1 VIKFDFIWEKQYY
14 LRMKR
19 VIILLVIF
27 LICISAY
34 SYEKNADDKE
44 YYNVVIIGGGTSG
57 ISAGI
62 QSARMGIKTLI
73 VEQYD
78 WLGGMLTAAGVSA
91 FDGNYKL
98 KGGFW
103 SEFRDSLNSYYG
115 GENALK
121 TGWVSSILFEPSVG
135 NKIFR
140 TIAAKEKNLNIW
152 YRSLPVSYS
161 KLDDNTW
168 EIEIKKDG
176 KAKKI
181 NAKIIID
188 ATELGDVAKELG
200 VRYDVGMDSRL
211 ITGESIAPMAEN
223 DIIQDLTYVMILK
236 EYVKDMT
243 IAKPQGYNPALF
255 YCSTISKKCIAPKE
269 KNRLWSPEKMITYGK
284 LPNKKYMINWPIEG
298 NDYYLNLV
306 EMNPKQRDEALKQ
319 AKNMS
324 LSFLYYIQTELGYNK
339 LGLADDEFP
348 TQDRLPFIPYYR
360 ESRRI
365 DGLVRFTVNHVTN
378 PYDQKQKLYRTSI
391 AVGDY
396 PVDHHHGRYSG
407 WAELPDL
414 HFYPVPSY
422 GLPLGVMIPKDVKG
436 LIVAE
441 KSISVTNLVN
451 GSTRLQPVVLQIGQ
465 AAGILAAL
473 AVKES
478 KDVSQVSVREVQKE
492 VLKAGGYLMPY
503 LDLPSTHQ
511 HFKALQ
517 RIGVTGIIKG
527 IGINKGWENQTWFRA
542 DSTISVKELS
552 SGLKDVY
559 SGLVFEADDTTN
571 VTLLSLC
578 RLLSKILT
586 TMPASEIEKSINM
599 EWNKLGLVNF
609 DNKRCLTR
617 LECAIIIDKFT
628 DPFNNL
634 EVDIYGNFVTR

>member
-1 VIKFDFIWEKQYY
+1 
-14 LRMKR
+14 MKKG
-19 VIILLVIF
+19 ILLLFSLSIF
-27 LICISAY
+27 LCATS
-34 SYEKNADDKE
+34 KNTKETGIAD
-44 YYNVVIIGGGTSG
+44 YYDVVIIAGGTSG
-57 ISAGI
+57 TVAGI
-62 QSARMGIKTLI
+62 QAARLGAKTLI

-78 WLGGMLTAAGVSA
+78 WLGGMLTSAGVSA

-103 SEFRDSLNSYYG
+103 GEFRDSLNNYYG

-135 NKIFR
+135 NKVFKQ
-140 TIAAKEKNLNIW
+140 IAAKEKNLNIW
-152 YRSLPVSYS
+152 YNSLPVSYQKMKDGS
-161 KLDDNTW
+161 W
-168 EIEIKKDG
+168 EIEINKDG
-176 KAKKI
+176 KTKTI
-181 NAKIIID
+181 NAKVIID

-200 VRYDVGMDSRL
+200 VRYDIGMDSRL
-211 ITGESIAPMAEN
+211 ITGEAIAPIAEN

-236 EYVKDMT
+236 EYDNEMT

-255 YCSTISKKCIAPKE
+255 YCSTISKKCISPKE

-298 NDYYLNLV
+298 NDCYLNII
-306 EMNPKQRDEALKQ
+306 EQTPKQREESLKL
-319 AKNMS
+319 AKNLS
-324 LSFLYYIQTELGYNK
+324 LSFLYYIQTELCYNK

-348 TQDRLPFIPYYR
+348 TQDRQPFIPYHR

-378 PYDQKQKLYRTSI
+378 PYDQQQKLYRTNI
-391 AVGDY
+391 GVGDY
-396 PVDHHHGRYSG
+396 PVDHHHARYSG

-422 GLPLGVMIPKDVKG
+422 GLPLGVMIPKEIKG

-478 KDVSQVSVREVQKE
+478 KDISEVSVREVQK
-492 VLKAGGYLMPY
+492 VILKAGGYLMPY
-503 LDLPSTHQ
+503 LDLPSTHL

-527 IGINKGWENQTWFRA
+527 IGVNKGWENQTWFRA

-559 SGLVFEADDTTN
+559 SGLVFETDDTTN
-571 VTLLSLC
+571 VTILSLC
-578 RLLSKILT
+578 RLMSKILA
-586 TMPASEIEKSINM
+586 PLSASEIERNINK
-599 EWNKLGLVNF
+599 EWENLGLMYF
-609 DNKRCLTR
+609 DNKRGLTR

-628 DPFNNL
+628 KPFDNI
-634 EVDIYGNFVTR
+634 EVDIYGNFSNSIK

>member
-1 VIKFDFIWEKQYY
+1 MKKVITLLGFLLFYFSAWSNEVEKAEEAVYY
-14 LRMKR
+14 
-19 VIILLVIF
+19 
-27 LICISAY
+27 
-34 SYEKNADDKE
+34 D
-44 YYNVVIIGGGTSG
+44 VVIIGGGTSG

-78 WLGGMLTAAGVSA
+78 WLGGMLTSAGVSA

-115 GENALK
+115 GEGALK
-121 TGWVSSILFEPSVG
+121 TGWVSNVLFEPSVG
-135 NKIFR
+135 NKIFKQ
-140 TIAAKEKNLNIW
+140 IAGKEKNLNIW
-152 YRSLPVSYS
+152 YRSLPVTYQ
-161 KLDDNTW
+161 KLEDNSW
-168 EIEIKKDG
+168 KIEINKDG
-176 KAKKI
+176 KTHKI
-181 NAKIIID
+181 HSKVIID

-211 ITGESIAPMAEN
+211 ITGESIAPLEEN

-236 EYVKDMT
+236 EYDKDMT

-255 YCSTISKKCIAPKE
+255 YCSTTNDKCISPKE

-306 EMNPKQRDEALKQ
+306 DMNPNQREEALKQ

-324 LSFLYYIQTELGYNK
+324 LSFLYYMQTELGFNK
-339 LGLADDEFP
+339 LALADDEFP
-348 TQDRLPFIPYYR
+348 TRDRMPFIPYHR

-365 DGLVRFTVNHVTN
+365 DGLVRFTVNHITN

-391 AVGDY
+391 GVGDY

-414 HFYPVPSY
+414 HFYPIPSY
-422 GLPLGVMIPKDVKG
+422 GLPLGVMIPKEVKG

-441 KSISVTNLVN
+441 KSISVTNIVN

-478 KDVSQVSVREVQKE
+478 KDISEISVREVQKMI
-492 VLKAGGYLMPY
+492 LNAGGYLMPY
-503 LDLPSTHQ
+503 LDLPATHQ

-527 IGINKGWENQTWFRA
+527 IGVNKGWENQTWFRA
-542 DSTISVKELS
+542 DSLISVQELAL
-552 SGLKDVY
+552 GLKDVY
-559 SGLVFEADDTTN
+559 PGMMFEQGFEQGVKSN
-571 VTLLSLC
+571 VTISSLC
-578 RLLSKILT
+578 KLLSKIIT
-586 TMPASEIEKSINM
+586 DVSPYDIEKNIKE
-599 EWNKLGLVNF
+599 EWNKLGLMSF
-609 DNKRCLTR
+609 DNKREITR
-617 LECAIIIDKFT
+617 LECAIIIDKFI
-628 DPFNNL
+628 DPFNNVD
-634 EVDIYGNFVTR
+634 VDIYGNPIK

>member
-1 VIKFDFIWEKQYY
+1 MKKVITLLGFLLFYFSAWSNEVEKAEEAVYY
-14 LRMKR
+14 
-19 VIILLVIF
+19 
-27 LICISAY
+27 
-34 SYEKNADDKE
+34 D
-44 YYNVVIIGGGTSG
+44 VVIIGGGTSG

-78 WLGGMLTAAGVSA
+78 WLGGMLTSAGVSA

-115 GENALK
+115 GEGALK
-121 TGWVSSILFEPSVG
+121 TGWVSNVLFEPSVG
-135 NKIFR
+135 NKIFKQ
-140 TIAAKEKNLNIW
+140 IAGKEKNLNIW
-152 YRSLPVSYS
+152 YRSLPVTYQ
-161 KLDDNTW
+161 KLEDNSW
-168 EIEIKKDG
+168 EI
-176 KAKKI
+176 KI
-181 NAKIIID
+181 NKNGKTRKIHSKVIID

-211 ITGESIAPMAEN
+211 ITGESIAPLEEN

-236 EYVKDMT
+236 EYDKDMT

-255 YCSTISKKCIAPKE
+255 YCSTTNDKCISPKE
-269 KNRLWSPEKMITYGK
+269 KNRLWSPEKMIAYGK
-284 LPNKKYMINWPIEG
+284 LPNRKYMINWPIEG

-306 EMNPKQRDEALKQ
+306 EMNSKQRDEALKQ

-339 LGLADDEFP
+339 LALADDEFP
-348 TQDRLPFIPYYR
+348 TEDKLPFIPYYR

-365 DGLVRFTVNHVTN
+365 DGLVRFTVNHITN

-391 AVGDY
+391 GVGDY

-414 HFYPVPSY
+414 HFYPIPSY

-441 KSISVTNLVN
+441 KSISVTNIVN

-478 KDVSQVSVREVQKE
+478 KDISEISVREVQKMI
-492 VLKAGGYLMPY
+492 LNAGGYLMPY
-503 LDLPSTHQ
+503 LDLPATHQ

-527 IGINKGWENQTWFRA
+527 IGVNKGWENQTWFRA
-542 DSTISVKELS
+542 DSLISVQELAL
-552 SGLKDVY
+552 GLKDVY
-559 SGLVFEADDTTN
+559 PGMMFEQGFEQGVKSN
-571 VTLLSLC
+571 VTISSLC
-578 RLLSKILT
+578 KLLSKIIT
-586 TMPASEIEKSINM
+586 DVSPYDIEKNIKE
-599 EWNKLGLVNF
+599 EWNKLGLMSF
-609 DNKRCLTR
+609 DNKREITR
-617 LECAIIIDKFT
+617 LECAIIIDKFI
-628 DPFNNL
+628 DPFNNVD
-634 EVDIYGNFVTR
+634 VDIYGNPIK

>member
-1 VIKFDFIWEKQYY
+1 MKKVITLLGFLLFYFSAWSNEVEKAEEAVYY
-14 LRMKR
+14 
-19 VIILLVIF
+19 
-27 LICISAY
+27 
-34 SYEKNADDKE
+34 D
-44 YYNVVIIGGGTSG
+44 VVIIGGGTSG

-78 WLGGMLTAAGVSA
+78 WLGGMLTSAGVSA

-115 GENALK
+115 GEGALK
-121 TGWVSSILFEPSVG
+121 TGWVSNVLFEPSVG
-135 NKIFR
+135 NKIFKQ
-140 TIAAKEKNLNIW
+140 IAGKEKNLNIW
-152 YRSLPVSYS
+152 YRSLPVTYQ
-161 KLDDNTW
+161 KLEDNSW
-168 EIEIKKDG
+168 KIEINKDG
-176 KAKKI
+176 KTHKI
-181 NAKIIID
+181 HSKVIID

-211 ITGESIAPMAEN
+211 ITGESIAPLEEN

-236 EYVKDMT
+236 EYDKDMT

-255 YCSTISKKCIAPKE
+255 YCSTTNDKCISPKE

-306 EMNPKQRDEALKQ
+306 DMNPNQREEALKK
-319 AKNMS
+319 AKNIS

-339 LGLADDEFP
+339 LALADDEFP
-348 TQDRLPFIPYYR
+348 TEDKLPFIPYHR

-365 DGLVRFTVNHVTN
+365 EGLVRFTVNHVTN

-391 AVGDY
+391 GVGDY

-414 HFYPVPSY
+414 HFYPIPSY

-441 KSISVTNLVN
+441 KSISVTNIVN

-478 KDVSQVSVREVQKE
+478 KDISEISVREVQKMI
-492 VLKAGGYLMPY
+492 LNAGGYLMPY
-503 LDLPSTHQ
+503 LDLPATHQ

-527 IGINKGWENQTWFRA
+527 IGVNKGWENQTWFRA
-542 DSTISVKELS
+542 DSLISVQELAL
-552 SGLKDVY
+552 GLKDVY
-559 SGLVFEADDTTN
+559 PGMMFEQGFEQGVKSN
-571 VTLLSLC
+571 VTISSLC
-578 RLLSKILT
+578 KLLSKIIT
-586 TMPASEIEKSINM
+586 DVSPYDIEKNIKE
-599 EWNKLGLVNF
+599 EWNKLGLMSF
-609 DNKRCLTR
+609 DNKREITR
-617 LECAIIIDKFT
+617 LECAIIIDKFI
-628 DPFNNL
+628 DPFNNVD
-634 EVDIYGNFVTR
+634 VDIYGNPIK

>member
-1 VIKFDFIWEKQYY
+1 MKKVITLLGFLLFYFSAWSNEVEKAEEAVYY
-14 LRMKR
+14 
-19 VIILLVIF
+19 
-27 LICISAY
+27 
-34 SYEKNADDKE
+34 D
-44 YYNVVIIGGGTSG
+44 VVIIGGGTSG

-78 WLGGMLTAAGVSA
+78 WLGGMLTSAGVSA

-115 GENALK
+115 GEGALK
-121 TGWVSSILFEPSVG
+121 TGWVSSVLFEPSVG
-135 NKIFR
+135 NKIFKQ
-140 TIAAKEKNLNIW
+140 IAGKEKNLNIW
-152 YRSLPVSYS
+152 YRSLPVTYQ
-161 KLDDNTW
+161 KLEDNSW
-168 EIEIKKDG
+168 KIEINKDG
-176 KAKKI
+176 KTHKI
-181 NAKIIID
+181 HSKVIID

-211 ITGESIAPMAEN
+211 ITGESIAPLEEN

-236 EYVKDMT
+236 EYDKDMT

-255 YCSTISKKCIAPKE
+255 YCSTTNDKCISPKE

-306 EMNPKQRDEALKQ
+306 DMNPNQREEALKK
-319 AKNMS
+319 AKNIS

-339 LGLADDEFP
+339 LALADDEFP
-348 TQDRLPFIPYYR
+348 TEDKLPFIPYYR

-365 DGLVRFTVNHVTN
+365 EGLVRFTVNHVTN

-391 AVGDY
+391 GVGDY

-414 HFYPVPSY
+414 HFYPIPSY

-441 KSISVTNLVN
+441 KSISVTNIVN

-478 KDVSQVSVREVQKE
+478 KDISEISVREVQKMI
-492 VLKAGGYLMPY
+492 LNAGGYLMPY
-503 LDLPSTHQ
+503 LDLPATHQ

-527 IGINKGWENQTWFRA
+527 IGVNKGWENQTWFRA
-542 DSTISVKELS
+542 DSLISVQELAL
-552 SGLKDVY
+552 GLKDVY
-559 SGLVFEADDTTN
+559 PGMMFEQGFEQGVKSN
-571 VTLLSLC
+571 VTISSLC
-578 RLLSKILT
+578 KLLSKIIT
-586 TMPASEIEKSINM
+586 DVSPYDIEKNIKE
-599 EWNKLGLVNF
+599 EWNKLGLMSF
-609 DNKRCLTR
+609 DNKREITR
-617 LECAIIIDKFT
+617 LECAIIIDKFI
-628 DPFNNL
+628 DPFNNVD
-634 EVDIYGNFVTR
+634 VDIYGNPIK